1 MCKPKDNKIIP
12 PEPIVKENK
21 PELTRTFSG
30 CFTRPVAEKTY
41 DRIFNAKKKEKEFN
55 AEQEQR
61 KGKIRRNNKAYR
73 DCIGNMFE
81 EQGKISRVPKI
92 TEKPVNDNFR
102 VLSSEA
108 KKNLDERYYYENN
121 LDQW

>member
-1 MCKPKDNKIIP
+1 MA
-12 PEPIVKENK
+12 
-21 PELTRTFSG
+21 RTFSG
-30 CFTRPVAEKTY
+30 YFKRPVAEKKY
-41 DRIFNAKKKEKEFN
+41 DRIFNAEKKEKDFN
-55 AEQEQR
+55 LEQEQR

-81 EQGKISRVPKI
+81 EQGKIARIPKI
-92 TEKPVNDNFR
+92 AEKPVNDDFR

-108 KKNLDERYYYENN
+108 KKNFGERYYYENN